1 MNSGN
6 ENKMKRGQQKQ
17 IDQIELLL
25 QQEQKFTTKQQKI
38 LYENGYLKGLLSM
51 LAAEYFVVEKEI
63 KKRIN
68 D

>member
-1 MNSGN
+1 
-6 ENKMKRGQQKQ
+6 MKIGQQKQ
-17 IDQIELLL
+17 IEQIELLL
-25 QQEQKFTTKQQKI
+25 EQEQKFTTKQQKL

-63 KKRIN
+63 KNRIN

>member
-1 MNSGN
+1 MRK
-6 ENKMKRGQQKQ
+6 ERQEQ

-25 QQEQKFTTKQQKI
+25 KQKQKFTTKQQKI

>member
-1 MNSGN
+1 
-6 ENKMKRGQQKQ
+6 MKRGQQKQ
-17 IDQIELLL
+17 IEQIELLL
-25 QQEQKFTTKQQKI
+25 KQEQKFDTKQQKL

-63 KKRIN
+63 KNRIN

>member
-1 MNSGN
+1 
-6 ENKMKRGQQKQ
+6 MKRGQQKQ
-17 IDQIELLL
+17 IEQIELLL
-25 QQEQKFTTKQQKI
+25 EQEQKFTTKQQKL

-63 KKRIN
+63 KNRIN